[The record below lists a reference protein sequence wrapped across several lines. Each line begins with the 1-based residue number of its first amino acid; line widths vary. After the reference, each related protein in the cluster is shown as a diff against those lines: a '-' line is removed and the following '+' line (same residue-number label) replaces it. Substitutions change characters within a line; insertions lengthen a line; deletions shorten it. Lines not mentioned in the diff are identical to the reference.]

1 MSLSELPDAVYQ
13 QEDLKDPTLKGP
25 VTYITYVAIAL
36 GVGLAFSTQYFAFL
50 LEFSPRLAGDPSIS
64 EGVTRQAYRILG
76 LAGIASGALGVPFGY
91 WYSKQ
96 PKTMRY
102 RGIFAICLFLLA
114 VSPLFY
120 VYSFE
125 KTYAFWLFGH
135 WAYLYYPISGLHTPL
150 YWASGGGL
158 IVATLC
164 LAGLIIGTTGQVF
177 EIDGAYGSAHWGDG
191 TWLAEGKPQSFTGQL
206 MSTAEEWGVPI
217 GWRGDRM
224 LFDREGLHTYVQ
236 APTGSGK
243 TVGFVVPTLLLH
255 RGSLMA
261 IDIKRELYY
270 VTARRRSEI
279 NDEVHRLDPFAED
292 IEPARYNPLDLIDT
306 TVPDRGNSTAIERSN
321 SIASTLIVKPQG
333 SSQNEY
339 FLKAAENLIHGLILY
354 VCATKPKPTGDTPN
368 TGRTLGAVRD
378 LLTRPNGHMSN
389 PDEGT
394 LRHLLRQMGEF
405 DGVGSDGEK
414 CARGVT
420 RGIRSKGNQFA
431 DTPAEEFGSVVSTAR
446 TQTNFL
452 TSSSIRDSLS
462 ASSFQFEEMQTRP
475 NGVSVYVALPSNRLE
490 DYFRWLRLIVVSA
503 RAELIELTDM
513 ERENNHPTLFMLEEA
528 PRLGRMETIDAGLS
542 IDRGEAHIQYMLV
555 AQSYSQLVDSYGE
568 DIANNIL
575 SNCRLKM
582 MWGASTQDDAEMISN
597 LCGERT
603 VAFQTTNKSHSRSS
617 GTGTQKTVSESIQE
631 QGRALVTPDEVSR
644 VSENWTFVFTRG
656 EAPLLL
662 QRPNYVED
670 EALFQDHADP
680 HPDYAPEEEFRK
692 AVRRRR
698 DIGIEEKPSEGGP
711 QEPAEDAGIAHQG
724 DGLPSPSEPP
734 SGDHSSEVRPSGD
747 ESAVTVGEPQHSG
760 DGEFM
765 ERDPHG
771 QSGQTGG
778 GNGQPGDSEGS
789 GGSDSDGGSGR
800 GGSGSGD
807 PGRGGTPHGDGVPPS
822 GPDPSSGSVEPP
834 SAPGGQRA
842 DDATAP
848 LEDNGLGTADSIEEY
863 NEDLQHRR
871 SGSPSGNL
879 ESAGS
884 REIEEGEDP
893 SPPEK
898 VFDAIC
904 EDTAARD
911 SASFTTSYT

>member
-1 MSLSELPDAVYQ
+1 MLMSLSELPDAVYQ
-13 QEDLKDPTLKGP
+13 QEDLKDPSLKGP
-25 VTYITYVAIAL
+25 VTYFTYVAIAL

-50 LEFSPRLAGDPSIS
+50 LEFSPRLAGEPSVS
-64 EGVTRQAYRILG
+64 EAATRKAYRIVG
-76 LAGIASGALGVPFGY
+76 IAGIACGVLGIPFGY

-102 RGIFAICLFLLA
+102 RGVLAICLFLLS

-150 YWASGGGL
+150 YWAGGGGL

-164 LAGLIIGTTGQVF
+164 LAGLLIGTTGQVF

-191 TWLAEGKPQSFTGQL
+191 TWLAEGKPQTYTGQL

-333 SSQNEY
+333 STQNEY

-354 VCATKPKPTGDTPN
+354 VCATKPKPSDDAES

-378 LLTRPNGHMSN
+378 LLTRPNGNMPD

-394 LRHLLRQMGEF
+394 LRHLLRQMGDF

-420 RGIRSKGNQFA
+420 RAIRSKGNQFA
-431 DTPAEEFGSVVSTAR
+431 DTPGEEFGSVVSTAR

-475 NGVSVYVALPSNRLE
+475 NGVSVFVALPSNRLE

-513 ERENNHPTLFMLEEA
+513 ERENDHPTLFMLEEA

-555 AQSYSQLVDSYGE
+555 AQSYSQLVDSYGD

-582 MWGASTQDDAEMISN
+582 MWGASTQEDAEMISD

-680 HPDYAPEEEFRK
+680 HPDYASEEKFQE

-698 DIGIEEKPSEGGP
+698 RLDIEEKPSDDDP
-711 QEPAEDAGIAHQG
+711 QETVEDAGSAHQG
-724 DGLPSPSEPP
+724 DGLPSPTETP
-734 SGDHSSEVRPSGD
+734 SGDPTSEVHPSED
-747 ESAVTVGEPQHSG
+747 ESPASAVGAQHSG
-760 DGEFM
+760 DGMVQEGL
-765 ERDPHG
+765 RQAGHTA
-771 QSGQTGG
+771 SGDGES
-778 GNGQPGDSEGS
+778 D
-789 GGSDSDGGSGR
+789 DSDGTGGTGSGP
-800 GGSGSGD
+800 GGFGRDGSDPSDSG
-807 PGRGGTPHGDGVPPS
+807 GGTPHGDGVSPS
-822 GPDPSSGSVEPP
+822 GSDPSSEAAEHP
-834 SAPGGQRA
+834 STPGGRRV
-842 DDATAP
+842 DAV
-848 LEDNGLGTADSIEEY
+848 LEDHRLGPSDSLEEY
-863 NEDLQHRR
+863 NEDLHHRR
-871 SGSPSGNL
+871 SGSPADYGDSD
-879 ESAGS
+879 S
-884 REIEEGEDP
+884 RVAEEEEDP
-893 SPPEK
+893 SPPDK
-898 VFDAIC
+898 LFDGIR

-911 SASFTTSYT
+911 SSSLTTSYT